1 MQVRISPELEQ
12 KINRLA
18 EQQGRDSD
26 SLVQEAL
33 ERFVDYDQ
41 WFLHEVEKGLAEAER
56 GEFIEHEE
64 IRRTINRRYPG

>member
-56 GEFIEHEE
+56 GEFIDHEE
-64 IRRTINRRYPG
+64 IRRTIDRRYPG